1 MKKLTIG
8 ILAHVDA
15 GKTTLTEALLYRTGQ
30 IRRAGRVDH
39 GDTFLD
45 TDPMERSRG
54 ITIFSKQARLRTEAL
69 SAVLLDTPRHV
80 DFSAET
86 ERAVQVID
94 TAVLLI
100 SGTDGVQGH
109 TRTLMSLLARHGVP
123 TAVFVNKMDLDGA
136 DRAAVLAS
144 LRGEFSGEFVDFSR
158 EGEETEEERN
168 ARMEEISLAGD
179 ELLEAFLESGTI
191 GDGLIAEAVGRRALF
206 PCWFGS
212 ALRMEGVDTL
222 LSGLA
227 RYLPEP
233 ERPEAFGARVYKIG
247 RDSQG
252 TRITYLKVT
261 GGALRVKELLT
272 TKAGP
277 EKADQI
283 RLYSGEKYELTDCAE
298 AGEIC
303 GVTGLAGTAPGDG
316 LGTEQSGGLPVLQPV
331 LAYSLILPRDV
342 PAPAMYRNM
351 KLLEEELPEL
361 RVLWEE
367 RTQEIRV
374 MLMGSVQTEILTK
387 MIADRFG
394 AAVQFGPGSCVYKET
409 LARPV
414 EGVGHFEPLRHY
426 AEVHLL
432 LEPGDPGSGVTA
444 ASACPEDALETRWQR
459 LILTHILERE
469 HPGVLTGSALTDVK
483 ITLLSGKA
491 HLKHT
496 EGGDFRQAVYRAVR
510 QGLRSGETL
519 LLEPVYAF
527 TLELPPG
534 SLGRAL
540 GDLAAFGA
548 QHEPPEY
555 LVRGSAERVRIR
567 GRAAVSAMSAYGA
580 EVHAYTRGN
589 GSLQLVPDGYQPC
602 RNGAEVIAASGY
614 DPDADPDNPCGS
626 VFCSHGAGFF
636 VPWDQ
641 VPDYMHLPFAWEE
654 GEEEPEVGYDP
665 SGEAA
670 FHFSAEKRSG
680 PSGEDAEFLAVY
692 QREFGRK
699 EEEKRAVRRRWN
711 RPKSTSVP
719 PSGPKT
725 DKHGN
730 LVYPKK
736 DERERCLIV
745 DGYNVIF
752 AWEDL
757 HALAETN
764 IDSARDK
771 LLEILSSFQGYRGEK
786 VTVVF
791 DAYRRKP
798 NPGKK
803 EQYDHLEVI
812 YTKEGET
819 ADACIERLV
828 HDLRQKYRITVVTSD
843 ALEQQTVLSLGALRM
858 PSRELREEI
867 ERTNREGRMF
877 F

>member
-54 ITIFSKQARLRTEAL
+54 ITIFSTQARLRTDAL
-69 SAVLLDTPRHV
+69 SAVLLDTPGHV

-86 ERAVQVID
+86 ERAVQVMD
-94 TAVLLI
+94 AAVLLI
-100 SGTDGVQGH
+100 SGTDGVQGQ

-179 ELLEAFLESGTI
+179 ELLERDTL
-191 GDGLIAEAVGRRALF
+191 LF
-206 PCWFGS
+206 HGS

-414 EGVGHFEPLRHY
+414 EGVGHF
-426 AEVHLL
+426 
-432 LEPGDPGSGVTA
+432 
-444 ASACPEDALETRWQR
+444 
-459 LILTHILERE
+459 
-469 HPGVLTGSALTDVK
+469 
-483 ITLLSGKA
+483 
-491 HLKHT
+491 
-496 EGGDFRQAVYRAVR
+496 
-510 QGLRSGETL
+510 
-519 LLEPVYAF
+519 
-527 TLELPPG
+527 
-534 SLGRAL
+534 
-540 GDLAAFGA
+540 
-548 QHEPPEY
+548 
-555 LVRGSAERVRIR
+555 
-567 GRAAVSAMSAYGA
+567 
-580 EVHAYTRGN
+580 
-589 GSLQLVPDGYQPC
+589 
-602 RNGAEVIAASGY
+602 
-614 DPDADPDNPCGS
+614 
-626 VFCSHGAGFF
+626 
-636 VPWDQ
+636 
-641 VPDYMHLPFAWEE
+641 
-654 GEEEPEVGYDP
+654 
-665 SGEAA
+665 
-670 FHFSAEKRSG
+670 
-680 PSGEDAEFLAVY
+680 
-692 QREFGRK
+692 
-699 EEEKRAVRRRWN
+699 
-711 RPKSTSVP
+711 
-719 PSGPKT
+719 
-725 DKHGN
+725 
-730 LVYPKK
+730 
-736 DERERCLIV
+736 
-745 DGYNVIF
+745 
-752 AWEDL
+752 
-757 HALAETN
+757 
-764 IDSARDK
+764 
-771 LLEILSSFQGYRGEK
+771 
-786 VTVVF
+786 
-791 DAYRRKP
+791 
-798 NPGKK
+798 
-803 EQYDHLEVI
+803 
-812 YTKEGET
+812 
-819 ADACIERLV
+819 
-828 HDLRQKYRITVVTSD
+828 
-843 ALEQQTVLSLGALRM
+843 
-858 PSRELREEI
+858 
-867 ERTNREGRMF
+867 
-877 F
+877 

>member
-54 ITIFSKQARLRTEAL
+54 ITIFSKQARLRTDAL
-69 SAVLLDTPRHV
+69 SLVLLDTPGHV

-86 ERAVQVID
+86 ERAIQVMD
-94 TAVLLI
+94 AAVLLI

-109 TRTLMSLLARHGVP
+109 TRTLMSLLARHGIP
-123 TAVFVNKMDLDGA
+123 TVVFVNKMDLDGA
-136 DRAAVLAS
+136 DRDAVLSA

-158 EGEETEEERN
+158 EAEETDEERS

-179 ELLEAFLESGTI
+179 ELLEEFLENGTI
-191 GDGLIAEAVGRRALF
+191 GEDLIAEAVGRRALF

-212 ALRMEGVDTL
+212 ALRMEGVDAL

-261 GGALRVKELLT
+261 GGALRVKDLLE

-277 EKADQI
+277 EKADQL
-283 RLYSGEKYELTDCAE
+283 RLYSGEKYELTDCAL

-303 GVTGLAGTAPGDG
+303 GVTGLSGTSPGDG
-316 LGTEQSGGLPVLQPV
+316 LGAEKRGSLPVLQPV

-342 PAPAMYRNM
+342 PSQTMFRNM

-367 RTQEIRV
+367 RTREIRV

-394 AAVQFGPGSCVYKET
+394 AAVQFGPGSCVYRET

-496 EGGDFRQAVYRAVR
+496 EGGDFRQAVYRAIR

-527 TLELPPG
+527 TLELPQE

-548 QHEPPEY
+548 EHEPPEFY
-555 LVRGSAERVRIR
+555 GLGSAEQVRIR

-589 GSLQLVPDGYQPC
+589 GALSLVPDGYRPC
-602 RNGAEVIAASGY
+602 RNGAEVIAESGY
-614 DPDADPDNPCGS
+614 DPDADPENPCGS
-626 VFCSHGAGFF
+626 VFCSHGAGFY

-641 VPDYMHLPFAWEE
+641 VPAYMHLPFSREE
-654 GEEEPEVGYDP
+654 GEEEPEIGYDP
-665 SGEAA
+665 SGGAA
-670 FHFSAEKRSG
+670 FHFSAGKAETA
-680 PSGEDAEFLAVY
+680 SGEDAEFLSVY
-692 QREFGRK
+692 QREFGGK
-699 EEEKRAVRRRWN
+699 EEEKRAARRRWN
-711 RPKSTSVP
+711 RPKSTAVP
-719 PSGPKT
+719 PAGPKT

-730 LVYPKK
+730 PVYPKK
-736 DERERCLIV
+736 DEREQCLIV

-757 HALAETN
+757 RALAEAN

-791 DAYRRKP
+791 DAYRRRP

-803 EQYDHLEVI
+803 EQYDNLEVI

-819 ADACIERLV
+819 ADARIERLV
-828 HDLRQKYRITVVTSD
+828 HDLRKSYRITVVTSD

-858 PSRELREEI
+858 SSRELREEI